1 MPVPLVKRQEIV
13 AEDLCPPLCRELWN
27 GICPLVYAL
36 CNGAVLHHKNIGAK
50 IFGAECPDEG
60 RVSIHGIL
68 GRTDA
73 CYFRGSPR
81 RTSKQE
87 PFYGYG
93 NERRRG
99 NE

>member
-1 MPVPLVKRQEIV
+1 MPLVKRQEFV

-73 CYFRGSPR
+73 CYFRGSPD
-81 RTSKQE
+81 QE
-87 PFYGYG
+87 KFETGILLRIG
-93 NERRRG
+93 ERKEAG
-99 NE
+99 E